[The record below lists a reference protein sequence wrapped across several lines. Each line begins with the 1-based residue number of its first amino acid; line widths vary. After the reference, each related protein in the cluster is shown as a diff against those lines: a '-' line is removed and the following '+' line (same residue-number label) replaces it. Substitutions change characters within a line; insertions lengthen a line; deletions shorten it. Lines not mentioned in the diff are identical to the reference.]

1 MNKSLLRRL
10 MEAEKKLGAQES
22 RELAKQKEQIDL
34 SKLSEN
40 DQKTVL
46 KADEILSHLE
56 KVDLQQL
63 SKSDQQIVLKAEE
76 ILTQAEL
83 KETRKAPL
91 VQEDFE
97 YMNRSGKN

>member
-1 MNKSLLRRL
+1 MSKSLLRRL
-10 MEAEKKLGAQES
+10 KEAERKLGAQES

-46 KADEILSHLE
+46 KADEILSHLDQ
-56 KVDLQQL
+56 VDLKQL
-63 SKSDQQIVLKAEE
+63 SGSDWQIVLKAEE

-83 KETRKAPL
+83 KEACKAPR
-91 VQEDFE
+91 EHKDFE
-97 YMNRSGKN
+97 

>member
-76 ILTQAEL
+76 ILTQADLREAC
-83 KETRKAPL
+83 KVPREH
-91 VQEDFE
+91 EDFE
-97 YMNRSGKN
+97 YIDRSGRN